1 MSVLNSVRGGGGGGG
16 DSDISEAEQVDQLMK
31 KWQQN

>member
-1 MSVLNSVRGGGGGGG
+1 MSVLNSVGGV
-16 DSDISEAEQVDQLMK
+16 SDTSEAEQVDQLMK